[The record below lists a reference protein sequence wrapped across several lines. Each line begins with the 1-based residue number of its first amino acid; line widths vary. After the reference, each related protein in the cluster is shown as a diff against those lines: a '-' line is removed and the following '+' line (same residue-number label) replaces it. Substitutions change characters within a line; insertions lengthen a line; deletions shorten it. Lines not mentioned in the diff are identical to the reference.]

1 MYRFDP
7 FFWGGGGF
15 GILFMIACAIV
26 FVLLIVWIVRRTED
40 DHHHVAP
47 PHVGPPASGF
57 GPYGSGGPTG
67 WPGYGGPPSPGAG
80 YVAPSPVVDPALQ
93 ILRERFA
100 RGEITEAEFLS
111 IGRTLAGPHP

>member
-15 GILFMIACAIV
+15 GVVFMVACAII
-26 FVLLIVWIVRRTED
+26 FVLLIVWLVRRTEY

-47 PHVGPPASGF
+47 PHVGPPASGV
-57 GPYGSGGPTG
+57 GPYGSGGPAG
-67 WPGYGGPPSPGAG
+67 WPGYGAQSSPA
-80 YVAPSPVVDPALQ
+80 VDPALQ

-111 IGRTLAGPHP
+111 ASHTLGAPHP